1 MLRIYFLI
9 SLSAFP
15 LVSMGQVTEGLWT
28 YIVEDGGVT
37 ITAST
42 ATGAVTIP
50 SELGGSA
57 VKKVGDGSAPI
68 FGWSNTSVTSIT
80 ISSSITTPTST
91 TISSSV
97 TSSVTSIGSSAFSGC
112 TSLTSIAIPRG
123 VTSIGSSAFSGC
135 TSLTSI
141 ILPNDIT
148 IPRSSLTSIGD
159 YAFNGCTSLTSITL
173 PNSVTSFGEGTFNNC
188 PSLTSII
195 IGSGGLSFNPGG
207 SIILSGG
214 LLFNPGGSIIL
225 NPIIPQETEGEWTY
239 IVENGAATITATT
252 ATGAVTIP
260 SELGGYAVK
269 KVGNNVLPISGKFGN
284 LNNLGIGGG
293 ATGSIRFT
301 GDDLN
306 SYKNTSVTSVVIPN
320 SVTSV
325 GNNAFYNF
333 SSLTSIT
340 IGTSVTSIG
349 SGAFTGCTSLTS
361 IILVD
366 GLPAIGSGWFAGIP
380 VTSITIPNSVTS
392 IGESAF
398 SYCTGLTS
406 ITIPSSV
413 TSIGSGAF
421 TGCTGLTSM
430 NIPNS
435 VTSIG
440 SGAFTGCTG
449 LTSMNIP
456 NSVTSI
462 GSGAF
467 TGCSGLTSVTM
478 PDRFIGQ
485 VAQIGLSGQVASDY
499 IINAL
504 ANNDDFVTAVANKI
518 KATSGNYGLAT
529 QSGVTGSI
537 SSVINEGRA
546 AGIARLMASPNTW
559 SLFTTSQIQN
569 MAIGDL
575 VLTRELNG
583 NFVLKYD
590 IEQSDDLAN
599 WTVYS
604 ANTQIVKL
612 PADKAFVRIKAK
624 Q

>member
-1 MLRIYFLI
+1 M
-9 SLSAFP
+9 
-15 LVSMGQVTEGLWT
+15 
-28 YIVEDGGVT
+28 
-37 ITAST
+37 
-42 ATGAVTIP
+42 
-50 SELGGSA
+50 
-57 VKKVGDGSAPI
+57 
-68 FGWSNTSVTSIT
+68 
-80 ISSSITTPTST
+80 
-91 TISSSV
+91 
-97 TSSVTSIGSSAFSGC
+97 
-112 TSLTSIAIPRG
+112 
-123 VTSIGSSAFSGC
+123 
-135 TSLTSI
+135 
-141 ILPNDIT
+141 
-148 IPRSSLTSIGD
+148 
-159 YAFNGCTSLTSITL
+159 
-173 PNSVTSFGEGTFNNC
+173 TSFGEGTFNNC

-195 IGSGGLSFNPGG
+195 IGSGGLS
-207 SIILSGG
+207 
-214 LLFNPGGSIIL
+214 FNPGGSIIL

-293 ATGSIRFT
+293 ATGSIIFT

-349 SGAFTGCTSLTS
+349 
-361 IILVD
+361 
-366 GLPAIGSGWFAGIP
+366 GS
-380 VTSITIPNSVTS
+380 
-392 IGESAF
+392 
-398 SYCTGLTS
+398 
-406 ITIPSSV
+406 
-413 TSIGSGAF
+413 AF

-440 SGAFTGCTG
+440 DGAFTGCTGLTGMNIPDSVTSIGSYAFNGCTG

-456 NSVTSI
+456 DSVTSI

-467 TGCSGLTSVTM
+467 SGCTGLTGVTM
-478 PDRFIGQ
+478 PVSYIGQ
-485 VAQIGLSGQVASDY
+485 TTQIGISGQVASDY